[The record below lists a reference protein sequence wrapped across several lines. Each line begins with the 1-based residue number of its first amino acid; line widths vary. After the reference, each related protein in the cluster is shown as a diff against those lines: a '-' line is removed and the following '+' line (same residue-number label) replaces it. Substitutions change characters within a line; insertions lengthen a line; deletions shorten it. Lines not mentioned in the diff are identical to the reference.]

1 MVTAGRKR
9 QRGEELSTQP
19 QPKQARTSHARSR
32 QSGPA
37 QSAHAAQTRNRKGTD
52 EHVKGSQGG
61 WQAKEAAGKPLT
73 PPAGGTSGAQQCAPD
88 GTRAVRA
95 AALAVAASAVSRG
108 GLALGAARN
117 PSPCCSTAPT
127 PGLGVCHVLSSRDAA
142 AAPSATQ
149 PLKQPAP
156 LIAAAAS
163 SANQTLKQ
171 PAALIAAAANGRQG
185 RAEGSKLGTQAGVR
199 TCASRPSSIAAG
211 PCSQQGSTQSIES
224 QAAGLTTPGDPA
236 TGTAKHPLA
245 ATKQMAASLTMP
257 VDHIM
262 HTAKQIVAAAKQ
274 IMCKHFEDFEGK
286 EAGKHGAVGQPAG
299 ASQLGLTWRGPSR
312 PGKSPASQ
320 PASASMLGPTWHG
333 PSTPGP
339 VRHCAAGPAAGS
351 SQDGIT
357 RQVLTQPAPV
367 KRSAA
372 SQGSA
377 TVTQCETA
385 GKPGSSKLGHCRPGP
400 TVQGASRHSN
410 GKPDAAGRRTDTR
423 KLGAAVPAAGTGVP
437 GASKPPRHAASGVCQ
452 RGHPGYPAGG
462 AARAAAPESAAADAT
477 AAQPPPKPAAEAM
490 AAGQHPPRLHANT
503 VAMAAMVARRL
514 TATAAAAEGGAP
526 SGEAARGT
534 RGSPSVHHQGPALR
548 RKRLSR
554 HETAAAEP
562 ATVYRCAFGSA
573 GLAPWAMHHVSSSGK
588 IHLQL
593 HLLGR
598 QVCFLAACQQQC
610 CHAAST
616 KWPSGHREQHS
627 KAVSH
632 GTRSA
637 FPEAMSQSLFSE
649 AVLI

>member
-9 QRGEELSTQP
+9 ERGEELSP
-19 QPKQARTSHARSR
+19 QAQAKQARTSHARSR

-61 WQAKEAAGKPLT
+61 RQAKEAAGKPLT
-73 PPAGGTSGAQQCAPD
+73 PPAGGPSGAQQCAPD

-108 GLALGAARN
+108 GLALGAARLAAPN
-117 PSPCCSTAPT
+117 PSPWCSTAPT

-142 AAPSATQ
+142 AAPSTTQ
-149 PLKQPAP
+149 PLKQPAA
-156 LIAAAAS
+156 LTAAAAS

-224 QAAGLTTPGDPA
+224 QAAGLTTPGDPT

-245 ATKQMAASLTMP
+245 TTKQMAASLTTP
-257 VDHIM
+257 GDHIM
-262 HTAKQIVAAAKQ
+262 RTAKQIMAAAKQ

-299 ASQLGLTWRGPSR
+299 ASKLGPTWHGPSR
-312 PGKSPASQ
+312 PGKSPAGQ
-320 PASASMLGPTWHG
+320 PASASVLGPTWHG
-333 PSTPGP
+333 PSMPGP

-385 GKPGSSKLGHCRPGP
+385 GKPGSSKLGHCRPGS
-400 TVQGASRHSN
+400 TVQGASMQGN
-410 GKPDAAGRRTDTR
+410 AKPDAAGGRTGTS
-423 KLGAAVPAAGTGVP
+423 KLGAAVPAAGTDVL
-437 GASKPPRHAASGVCQ
+437 GASKPPRHAASGVC
-452 RGHPGYPAGG
+452 RHGHPGHPAGG
-462 AARAAAPESAAADAT
+462 AARATAPESAAADA
-477 AAQPPPKPAAEAM
+477 AAARPPPKPAAEAM
-490 AAGQHPPRLHANT
+490 PAGQHPPQLHAKT
-503 VAMAAMVARRL
+503 VAMVAMVARQL
-514 TATAAAAEGGAP
+514 TAVAAAAEGGAP
-526 SGEAARGT
+526 SEEAAEDT

-548 RKRLSR
+548 RRRLSR

-562 ATVYRCAFGSA
+562 ATVDRCALGSA
-573 GLAPWAMHHVSSSGK
+573 ARPCIM
-588 IHLQL
+588 
-593 HLLGR
+593 
-598 QVCFLAACQQQC
+598 
-610 CHAAST
+610 
-616 KWPSGHREQHS
+616 
-627 KAVSH
+627 
-632 GTRSA
+632 
-637 FPEAMSQSLFSE
+637 
-649 AVLI
+649 